1 MKIYRTGEIVPDIGI
16 VHFKNIL
23 NQMKLDNIELTSNYL
38 YLPKIEIHELI
49 QFLWKNIFE
58 KDYVPYIR
66 NSPKFGS
73 NSVGEREPYVNFRK
87 NLEEQLN
94 IILELLS
101 SNNNANILKQYGP
114 TKKCSI
120 CNRFHG
126 TEYDINNK
134 KQWQNKE
141 KERKISKYI
150 YSFLG
155 SENNTFS
162 NYTNRNIEICFVCE
176 FLVVLFLSYID
187 KNENRY
193 LVYSNNLQ
201 LLDFINYKSTILSE
215 LNDVG
220 ILRKLSDF
228 NNYNMKIYRTT
239 IDRNKG
245 VILDFVK
252 NLDVKK
258 IKNTIRNIA
267 LINEYNTNWSNKENL
282 KKEIFSENYNQV
294 KSFFLNNIN
303 DENIFNMAQNLSV
316 YLKYIGGNDMS
327 EEYQGWYKKGLEL
340 GKNVISGNKD
350 KKAIQKIAFK
360 LINLLQSM
368 DRSTLLDEIMH
379 LFVVNN
385 MGFPYKVSNIIMEKD
400 KDELHYAVGK
410 LIEGL
415 LNTNQGG
422 SDE

>member
-1 MKIYRTGEIVPDIGI
+1 MKIYRTGEIVSDIGL

-23 NQMKLDNIELTSNYL
+23 NRMDLDNIELTANYL
-38 YLPKIEIHELI
+38 FTPKIKVKELLEL
-49 QFLWKNIFE
+49 LWEDILE
-58 KDYVPYIR
+58 RDYVPYLR
-66 NSPKFGS
+66 NSSKFGG
-73 NSVGEREPYVNFRK
+73 NSEGSREPYVNFRK
-87 NLEEQLN
+87 NLEEQLK
-94 IILELLS
+94 IIFDMLNSQDKPKSL
-101 SNNNANILKQYGP
+101 NKYNP

-120 CNRFHG
+120 CNRFYS

-134 KQWQNKE
+134 KHYQDKN
-141 KERKISKYI
+141 KERKVSKYI

-176 FLVVLFLSYID
+176 FLVVLFLLYIYR
-187 KNENRY
+187 NENRY
-193 LVYSNNLQ
+193 IIYSNNLQ
-201 LLDFINYKSTILSE
+201 LLDFINYRSTILTE
-215 LNDVG
+215 LNDIG

-228 NNYNMKIYRTT
+228 NDYNMKIYKTN

-258 IKNTIRNIA
+258 IKSTIKNIA
-267 LINEYNTNWSNKENL
+267 LINEYNTNWSNRENL
-282 KKEIFSENYNQV
+282 KKAIFSENYNQV

-303 DENIFNMAQNLSV
+303 DENIFKMVQNLSV
-316 YLKYIGGNDMS
+316 YLKYIGGNEMS
-327 EEYQGWYKKGLEL
+327 EEYQGWYKKGVEL
-340 GKNVISGNKD
+340 GNKVISGNKD
-350 KKAIQKIAFK
+350 EKSTQKIAFK
-360 LINLLQSM
+360 LIKLLQSM

-379 LFVVNN
+379 LFVVNKIDL
-385 MGFPYKVSNIIMEKD
+385 PYKISNIIMEKD

-415 LNTNQGG
+415 LNINQGG